1 LLQFRLCVDSGRQLD
16 KEWEDLFAAYTKSF
30 PEEGEALRRHFRGE
44 LPDGWEADIPVFP
57 PDPKGVATRVASG
70 KVLNAIAGRVRN
82 LLGGSADLAPSTK
95 TLISGSPD
103 QSAQN
108 PGGRNLRYGV
118 REHGMGAI
126 VNGMALHGGVIP
138 YGSTFLIFSD
148 YLKPSLR
155 VAALMG
161 VHSLFVFTHDSI
173 AVGEDGP
180 THQPVEQL
188 VSMRAIPEFT
198 VIRPADANETAEAW
212 KVAITRKSPIALI
225 LTRQNVPTLDREK
238 FAAAKGLA
246 KGAYILSDCQG
257 EPDILL
263 IASGSEVTLAVNAQ
277 ERLAS
282 EKGIKARVI
291 SMPSWE
297 LFSEQSQEYRDS
309 VLPPRIQTRL
319 AIEAGSRYGWAEWVG
334 SQGDIISVDRFGS
347 SAPGGEVM
355 KRYGFTVENVMERAE
370 ALIAS
375 KRK

>member
-1 LLQFRLCVDSGRQLD
+1 
-16 KEWEDLFAAYTKSF
+16 
-30 PEEGEALRRHFRGE
+30 
-44 LPDGWEADIPVFP
+44 
-57 PDPKGVATRVASG
+57 
-70 KVLNAIAGRVRN
+70 
-82 LLGGSADLAPSTK
+82 
-95 TLISGSPD
+95 
-103 QSAQN
+103 
-108 PGGRNLRYGV
+108 
-118 REHGMGAI
+118 MGAI

-188 VSMRAIPEFT
+188 VSMRAIPGFT

-212 KVAITRKSPIALI
+212 KVAVTRKSPTALI
-225 LTRQNVPTLDREK
+225 LTRQNVPTLDRGK
-238 FAAAKGLA
+238 YAATEGLA

-257 EPDILL
+257 DPDILL
-263 IASGSEVTLAVNAQ
+263 IASGSEVSLAVSAQ

-282 EKGIKARVI
+282 EKGIRARVI

-309 VLPPRIQTRL
+309 VLPPQIRTRL
-319 AIEAGSRYGWAEWVG
+319 AIEAGSRFGWAEWVG
-334 SQGDIISVDRFGS
+334 LQGDIISVDRFGS

-355 KRYGFTVENVMERAE
+355 KRYGFTVENVMERAG
-370 ALIAS
+370 ALL
-375 KRK
+375 KR